1 MGFHPP
7 PFQQPALSWDGET
20 GPELGESVGKR
31 VWLGR
36 SRKGGACKGANDVG
50 PVGYEDAEGVRP
62 SQYFRVLAQP
72 WGKVAR

>member
-1 MGFHPP
+1 M
-7 PFQQPALSWDGET
+7 
-20 GPELGESVGKR
+20 GKR